1 MSYSFDVDIEIKNI
15 ETEISLVPKK
25 AYNIVL
31 DRKSPER
38 ISRSYYKAHYV
49 GVFPECEEDFDSGSY
64 PDVTNGTDVFL
75 VSSEETCSL
84 QSKGGL
90 IVEGEKTTSTEVF
103 YIFLAT
109 RFNKKRAFYQHEAL
123 RSIVEA
129 TDQGK
134 AGGVMAQG
142 DSLGTMGTTDRG
154 RGDGPPSKI
163 SKKEKGGRKAK
174 RSRKKRRVL

>member
-1 MSYSFDVDIEIKNI
+1 MSHSFDVDIEIKNN
-15 ETEISLVPKK
+15 ETEINLVPKK
-25 AYNIVL
+25 PYNIVL
-31 DRKSPER
+31 ERKSPER

-49 GVFPECEEDFDSGSY
+49 GVFPVGEEDFDSDSY

-75 VSSEETCSL
+75 VSSEETCVL
-84 QSKGGL
+84 QYNHGL
-90 IVEGEKTTSTEVF
+90 IVEGEKTTSTEVGLK

-109 RFNKKRAFYQHEAL
+109 RFNKKRAFYQNEAL
-123 RSIVEA
+123 GSIVEA
-129 TDQGK
+129 MDQGK

-142 DSLGTMGTTDRG
+142 DSR
-154 RGDGPPSKI
+154 RGDGPPTKI